1 MAKWTSAE
9 IPSQK
14 GRLAVI
20 TGAAGGLGYETS
32 LALAQPNG
40 IFELKGRVAPAV
52 VSPKAKE
59 VAVARRIG
67 EASEELTGVRIG
79 GRRQRS
85 GNHAHIDRLTRLRNE
100 SKRRSNA

>member
-1 MAKWTSAE
+1 MAKWKSAE

-32 LALAQPNG
+32 LALAQP
-40 IFELKGRVAPAV
+40 LKGRVAPAV

-59 VAVARRIG
+59 VAVARRIE

-79 GRRQRS
+79 VRRQRS

>member
-32 LALAQPNG
+32 LALAQPQWDLRTQG
-40 IFELKGRVAPAV
+40 TRRASGC
-52 VSPKAKE
+52 VSEGKE

-79 GRRQRS
+79 VRRQRS

-100 SKRRSNA
+100 GKRRSNA